1 MGLINVEDTEGIR
14 ILTLAHEK
22 PTNPFGKE
30 MAEAFMTALR
40 AADADDTVGAIVVN
54 GGRDRSFSAGG
65 DFNEVMLLAT
75 DESVDE
81 LIDWITDLYV
91 SVLDT
96 GKPTIAAIDR
106 HAIGLGFQLAM
117 MFDWK
122 IVSTRANLVMPELEH
137 GIGASMGAAILS
149 TIGSYDVAR
158 HIIMGCRPIGA
169 DTAIRLGMADESCEP
184 EFLLDRAVQRA
195 RRMARY
201 PHIAFSATKHVLT
214 DRLRT
219 TLEQTREDSKAVH
232 RKTFAAKA
240 MHTHF
245 NNILGKNREK
255 AVSAAS

>member
-1 MGLINVEDTEGIR
+1 MALIDIEDVEGIR

-30 MAEAFMTALR
+30 MAEAFMTALCE
-40 AADADDTVGAIVVN
+40 ADGDDHVGAIVVN

-81 LIDWITDLYV
+81 LIDWITELYLT
-91 SVLDT
+91 VLDT
-96 GKPTIAAIDR
+96 SKPTIAAIDR
-106 HAIGLGFQLAM
+106 YAIGLGFQLAM
-117 MFDWK
+117 LFDWK
-122 IVSTRANLVMPELEH
+122 IMSTRANLVMPELEH

-149 TIGSYDVAR
+149 TISSYDIAR
-158 HIIMGCRPIGA
+158 HAIMSCRPIGA
-169 DTAIRLGMADESCEP
+169 DTALRWGMVDEACEP
-184 EFLLDRAVQRA
+184 EFLLDRAMQRA

-201 PHIAFSATKHVLT
+201 PDIAFSATKHVLT
-214 DRLRT
+214 DRLRA

-240 MHTHF
+240 MHDHF
-245 NNILGKNREK
+245 NNILGRSVEN
-255 AVSAAS
+255 AASATS